1 MNNNMIQ
8 SASDCQRTYS
18 KPLRKINRRIP
29 NITELGRRSTTAI
42 RTLPFS
48 PQTFCAQF
56 CKESKAWSQTKKLM
70 WFTSNIQKK
79 HCKYKFTSEI
89 FYAVKTLSFFVTLQA
104 MPSLLIWLPQS
115 RPDVDYLKC
124 NCRKKI
130 VCCQP
135 MLHTL
140 FQQVNKLIDTVAALL
155 VHVRA
160 MLHSVSPSLH
170 TFWLFLILFYSWPQT
185 PQDTAASSCL

>member
-79 HCKYKFTSEI
+79 
-89 FYAVKTLSFFVTLQA
+89 TLQVQVHLRNILRGKNTFFLCNIA
-104 MPSLLIWLPQS
+104 SNAAVQLPAISCSLYLIFKLNLIICSALRVQELNIVSLFFFSADLAHSISSRCWLP
-115 RPDVDYLKC
+115 
-124 NCRKKI
+124 
-130 VCCQP
+130 
-135 MLHTL
+135 
-140 FQQVNKLIDTVAALL
+140 
-155 VHVRA
+155 
-160 MLHSVSPSLH
+160 
-170 TFWLFLILFYSWPQT
+170 
-185 PQDTAASSCL
+185 